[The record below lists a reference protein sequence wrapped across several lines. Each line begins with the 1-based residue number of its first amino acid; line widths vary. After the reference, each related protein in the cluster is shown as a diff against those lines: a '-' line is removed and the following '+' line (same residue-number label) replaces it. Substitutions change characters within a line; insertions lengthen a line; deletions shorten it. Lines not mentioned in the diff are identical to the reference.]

1 MSKTDLPILSIETS
15 GKLCSTSL
23 LISPE
28 DYFEITISQKHV
40 HSKKLLSLI
49 DILLSQAGVML
60 HEIKNIA
67 VSMGPGS
74 FTGLRIGLSS
84 AKGIAFGA
92 DLPLIPVPTFD
103 AFAYQI
109 SSIVMEDEF
118 AIANKVNTEEIYF
131 AKYRKSNDGRR
142 IESEKIE
149 LINKVELFK
158 LTKGL
163 KVFGDT
169 ADSQFSS
176 PNAWAVAKWAYLFG
190 KDLVTSNYDLLE
202 PMYLKEFKIKVKK

>member
-49 DILLSQAGVML
+49 DNLLSQAGVTL
-60 HEIKNIA
+60 NEIKSIA

-84 AKGIAFGA
+84 AKGIAFGSN
-92 DLPLIPVPTFD
+92 LPLIPVPTFD

-109 SSIVMEDEF
+109 SSILTEEEF

-131 AKYRKSNDGRR
+131 AKYKRSFDDKHVQ
-142 IESEKIE
+142 SEKIE
-149 LINKVELFK
+149 LINKGELFQM
-158 LTKGL
+158 TEGL
-163 KVFGDT
+163 KVFGD
-169 ADSQFSS
+169 AAGNHFSS

-202 PMYLKEFKIKVKK
+202 PTYLKEFKIKVKK